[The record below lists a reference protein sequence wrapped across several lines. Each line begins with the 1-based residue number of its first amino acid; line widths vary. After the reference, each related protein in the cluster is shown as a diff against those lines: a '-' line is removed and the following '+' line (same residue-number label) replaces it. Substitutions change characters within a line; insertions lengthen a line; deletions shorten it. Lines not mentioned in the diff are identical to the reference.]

1 MTISQSEMV
10 RMIEHTLLAAET
22 TTARIDTLSDQAVEY
37 GFRAVCVNPVYVRRA
52 VERLN
57 TSRELFVGQAFQPVS
72 RPTRKSV
79 PQAEACAPAPVVVA
93 AVGFPL
99 GASRTATKVDEARR
113 ALDDGAAEIDMVA
126 PLGALIAGD
135 RIAVRRDIEAVAK
148 VVHKIVKGGI
158 LKVILETAAITTE
171 QIVLGCR
178 CCAEGEADFVKTST
192 GFHPAGGATVEHV
205 RLLHRCASP
214 LRVKASGGIRT
225 AATACAML
233 EAGATRLG
241 TSSGV
246 AIVEDLRRA
255 AP

>member
-1 MTISQSEMV
+1 MTISESEMV
-10 RMIEHTLLAAET
+10 RRIEHTLLAAET
-22 TTARIDTLSDQAVEY
+22 TTERIDTLCDQAVEY
-37 GFRAVCVNPVYVRRA
+37 GFRAVCVNPMYVRRA
-52 VERLN
+52 VERLS
-57 TSRELFVGQAFQPVS
+57 TSHGLSEGQA
-72 RPTRKSV
+72 RPSRKSV
-79 PQAEACAPAPVVVA
+79 AQAEACGPAPVVVA

-99 GASRTATKVDEARR
+99 GASGTATKVDEARR

-135 RIAVRRDIEAVAK
+135 RIAVRRDIEAVAN
-148 VVHKIVKGGI
+148 VVHKMVKGGI

-192 GFHPAGGATVEHV
+192 GFHPSGGATVEHV
-205 RLLHRCASP
+205 RLLNRCASP
-214 LRVKASGGIRT
+214 LMVKASGGIRT

-241 TSSGV
+241 TSSGL

-255 AP
+255 AS